1 LEQNGAINPG
11 DPVYIAIHPAV
22 ARHLLA
28 DTSLTSY
35 DFNALRPLMSG
46 EITQFLGCE
55 FRLSNQIATNQT
67 VDMTG
72 TTAGVVTTST
82 ALSAAY
88 TYMYTRSAMVF
99 GMAQDMTV
107 RFDELPERGYSL
119 QCFHSLGLGAVR
131 MDPKK
136 IVRIGSLN

>member
-1 LEQNGAINPG
+1 MGA
-11 DPVYIAIHPAV
+11 
-22 ARHLLA
+22 
-28 DTSLTSY
+28 
-35 DFNALRPLMSG
+35 
-46 EITQFLGCE
+46 E
-55 FRLSNQIATNQT
+55 FRLTNQIPTNQQ
-67 VDMTG
+67 
-72 TTAGVVTTST
+72 VTTGATTGAIVQT
-82 ALSAAY
+82 ATGVGAY

-136 IVRIGSLN
+136 IVRMGSLN

>member
-1 LEQNGAINPG
+1 MGA
-11 DPVYIAIHPAV
+11 
-22 ARHLLA
+22 
-28 DTSLTSY
+28 
-35 DFNALRPLMSG
+35 
-46 EITQFLGCE
+46 E
-55 FRLSNQIATNQT
+55 FRLSNQIPTNQT
-67 VDMTG
+67 VGVGTSSNALLPSSTG
-72 TTAGVVTTST
+72 AG
-82 ALSAAY
+82 AY

>member
-1 LEQNGAINPG
+1 
-11 DPVYIAIHPAV
+11 
-22 ARHLLA
+22 
-28 DTSLTSY
+28 
-35 DFNALRPLMSG
+35 
-46 EITQFLGCE
+46 
-55 FRLSNQIATNQT
+55 
-67 VDMTG
+67 
-72 TTAGVVTTST
+72 
-82 ALSAAY
+82 
-88 TYMYTRSAMVF
+88 MYTRSAMVF